1 MCPLDNVVT
10 VKNYIEKNKVM
21 GKVINVISLS
31 ARLQNRLE
39 KLKMVVHILY
49 LDSIITTCGK
59 RKENDM

>member
-1 MCPLDNVVT
+1 MR
-10 VKNYIEKNKVM
+10 
-21 GKVINVISLS
+21 KVINVISLS

-39 KLKMVVHILY
+39 KLKMLVHILY